1 MSLRPNSIHSQSGLD
16 KKESPTFS
24 CPRLYEYMRTAS
36 PVPPPVAPFGVNQAS
51 RKVQCPSGTH
61 GLRLQARSI
70 PNGPTGCAEIARP
83 TDARH
88 PASPDVPEAFGAPEA
103 FGTVSTAPQTVGKE
117 FTIVKDVVQ
126 HGARKRVAKPLPH
139 RGLIID
145 VRADEILHGT
155 GGQPLQIE
163 SNFAKVCKRLKT
175 ETMPT
180 QASASSIWLANAI
193 SYMEFSR
200 GENKPAVCTIRRRI
214 PVTGLTDVTSGNSRS
229 RQSDANGYSSLSL

>member
-1 MSLRPNSIHSQSGLD
+1 MGFDYRPD
-16 KKESPTFS
+16 PFPKARPDV
-24 CPRLYEYMRTAS
+24 PRLIAS
-36 PVPPPVAPFGVNQAS
+36 KAV
-51 RKVQCPSGTH
+51 
-61 GLRLQARSI
+61 
-70 PNGPTGCAEIARP
+70 ARP

-103 FGTVSTAPQTVGKE
+103 FGTVSTAPRTVGKE

-139 RGLIID
+139 RGLIIACPLNFID
-145 VRADEILHGT
+145 VRADKILHGT

-163 SNFAKVCKRLKT
+163 SDFAKVCKRLKT
-175 ETMPT
+175 ETMPI